1 MMPSIS
7 ELHRIPRRKIE
18 RGANALSYRACRCR
32 VRAAFCPARRSPSLP
47 FVRTAFIAA
56 LCKEERPRLR
66 AAPFV
71 CRESAD
77 CEALD
82 LLSLFKAFSVARE
95 RLGDTFRLPERR
107 LASFRSACFRAR
119 FVERPAL
126 GAPNFTPARRAFDKP
141 IAIACCGYLAP
152 CFTSRT

>member
-1 MMPSIS
+1 
-7 ELHRIPRRKIE
+7 
-18 RGANALSYRACRCR
+18 
-32 VRAAFCPARRSPSLP
+32 LP

-56 LCKEERPRLR
+56 LRKEEGPRLL

-77 CEALD
+77 FEALD

-95 RLGDTFRLPERR
+95 RLGDTFRLPERP
-107 LASFRSACFRAR
+107 LARSRSACFRTR

-126 GAPNFTPARRAFDKP
+126 GAPSFTPARRAFDKP
-141 IAIACCGYLAP
+141 IAIACCGDLAP
-152 CFTSRT
+152 CFPSRT